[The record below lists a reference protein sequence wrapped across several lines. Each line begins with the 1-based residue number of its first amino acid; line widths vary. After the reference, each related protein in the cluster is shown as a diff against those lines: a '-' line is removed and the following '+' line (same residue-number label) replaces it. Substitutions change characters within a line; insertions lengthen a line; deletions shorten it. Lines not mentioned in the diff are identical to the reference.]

1 MRQNKDLGLLSPSA
15 ESESALGRLRDMSEP
30 EIICEKLGSCGI
42 VTLNRPKALNAL
54 TLNMVREM
62 AAALDLWE
70 HDAGVSCV
78 IVQGVGGKA
87 FCAGGDIRILYD
99 LGKDGR
105 HAEQLCF
112 WREEYQLNRRIKLY
126 PKPYLALAGG
136 IVMGGG
142 AGLSLHGS
150 HVIAGENFT
159 FAMPEAGI
167 GFFPDAGA
175 TFFLPRLPSHAGV
188 YLALTGARMTCG
200 DALAFGLARAHV
212 PSARHAAL
220 AQRLI
225 GGEVIEA
232 VIEAEKAP
240 APASALA
247 LQCQSIERCF
257 SAATLPVILAKLDD
271 ASQGGSE
278 FARAAAQAIRR
289 KSPSS
294 LAIALRQMQIGDKL
308 DIGDALRTEFRIV
321 SRIAR
326 GHDFYEGVRA
336 VIIDKDNRPRWNP
349 AAMESVESATIDSYF
364 APLLEGELDFGART
378 GVP

>member
-1 MRQNKDLGLLSPSA
+1 
-15 ESESALGRLRDMSEP
+15 MSEP
-30 EIICEKLGSCGI
+30 EIICAKVGSCGI

-62 AAALDLWE
+62 AGVLDRWE
-70 HDAGVSCV
+70 NDARVSCV
-78 IVQGVGGKA
+78 IVKGVGDKA

-99 LGKDGR
+99 LGKAGR

-112 WREEYQLNRRIKLY
+112 WREEYRLNRRIKLY
-126 PKPYLALAGG
+126 PKPYLALASG

-159 FAMPEAGI
+159 FAMPESGI
-167 GFFPDAGA
+167 GFFPDVGA

-200 DALAFGLARAHV
+200 DALAFGVARAHV

-220 AQRLI
+220 AQRLT
-225 GGEVIEA
+225 GGEAIETA
-232 VIEAEKAP
+232 IAAEKALP
-240 APASALA
+240 PASSLS
-247 LQCQSIERCF
+247 QQSQSIERCF
-257 SAATLPVILAKLDD
+257 SAATLSAILAKLDD
-271 ASQGGSE
+271 ASQSGSD
-278 FARAAAQAIRR
+278 FARSAAGAIRS

-294 LAIALRQMQIGDKL
+294 LAIALRQMQIGAKL
-308 DIGDALRTEFRIV
+308 DFDEALRTEFRIV

-349 AAMESVESATIDSYF
+349 TSMESVESVMIDSYF
-364 APLLEGELDFGART
+364 APLLEGELDFRA
-378 GVP
+378 